1 MQIHCHWH
9 KLRNCACSWEEVSR
23 HFTGSLTSAQRSRRT
38 PWTLQAAG
46 QGAAATVRREL
57 HYSCRQ
63 KTELWGLRI
72 CWTLFWGLTWL
83 RGHVSDVCSFVAW
96 SPCTSSSCTFG
107 PSWCPRGVY
116 LPLPASASWRDAHW
130 WPWGGWLCTWDLQWP
145 HETMPL
151 PALWGEKKKTN
162 TQLVHAKGTEETRK
176 KLIK

>member
-1 MQIHCHWH
+1 M
-9 KLRNCACSWEEVSR
+9 
-23 HFTGSLTSAQRSRRT
+23 SARRSRRT
-38 PWTLQAAG
+38 PCSLQAAG

-107 PSWCPRGVY
+107 PSWRPRGVY
-116 LPLPASASWRDAHW
+116 LPLPASASWTDAHW

-151 PALWGEKKKTN
+151 PALWGKKK
-162 TQLVHAKGTEETRK
+162 K
-176 KLIK
+176 KNKHTIGSCKRNWGDKKKAHKVVGFYPDRIALSVNLIKKWCKKWT